1 MTQTTGSLPQI
12 TSQSALIAL
21 GGDQVWHDADRR
33 TTSPTIEQCA
43 ANAAALPPAPAG
55 PFTGLQLEGGEC
67 VNCRT
72 DNGPDVEMRDHSITL
87 DGDVL
92 RACYPACPPQ
102 GELLPAG
109 MARAEAAIRHALA
122 AAPDRGARQIAN
134 QLVIAVVEERELAQP
149 SPGRAKWDAAN
160 RASSPF
166 YLIACDLIGETI
178 RRHVEGAQMDGISA
192 GDAAREMRRGLIAA
206 CNLYTAEHTNPE
218 LFGEG

>member
-1 MTQTTGSLPQI
+1 MS

-21 GGDQVWHDADRR
+21 GGDHAWHDADRR
-33 TTSPTIEQCA
+33 TTSTTIEQCA

-92 RACYPACPPQ
+92 RACYPACPPPA
-102 GELLPAG
+102 ELLPAG
-109 MARAEAAIRHALA
+109 LARAEAAIRYALTD
-122 AAPDRGARQIAN
+122 APDRHARRRIAT
-134 QLVIAVVEERELAQP
+134 QLVIAVVEETELAES
-149 SPGRAKWDAAN
+149 SPGRNTWPAAH

-166 YLIACDLIGETI
+166 YLIACDLTGETI

-192 GDAAREMRRGLIAA
+192 ADAAKEMRRGLLAA
-206 CNLYTAEHTNPE
+206 CNLYTAEHTDPE
-218 LFGEG
+218 LFGES